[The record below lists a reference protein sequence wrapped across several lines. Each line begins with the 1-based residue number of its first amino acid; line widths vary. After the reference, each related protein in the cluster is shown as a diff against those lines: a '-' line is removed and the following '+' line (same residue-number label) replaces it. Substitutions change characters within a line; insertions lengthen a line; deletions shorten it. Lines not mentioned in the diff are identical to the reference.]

1 MASSSP
7 SPFHVPHP
15 ATPVLASWLMGR
27 LASPPVNTLPRIS
40 SLVRP
45 AAVPRKFWSAC
56 KVSSVRY
63 RYMGRRKQLP
73 QSLGFGPRKVGWL
86 NPRAIHSNVCALQ
99 SLPSVESLHSR
110 RLAWWGTSPAVERWS
125 SIHCWLRAH
134 ANRLSPKRPRTR
146 RRFMSCSSPFARNRS
161 RRRSTPSQSCQARPN
176 LSIHKSLAVLQP
188 HLRPLPRKTSLGP
201 LLRDRRIFFARSR
214 TRSACQRLQRS
225 V

>member
-1 MASSSP
+1 MPVKVPACWLFLSAIVLEPLKSAEKVLGGVDAAHGSAPDPRRCQSPMASSSP

-99 SLPSVESLHSR
+99 SLPSVESP
-110 RLAWWGTSPAVERWS
+110 LAPARVVGD
-125 SIHCWLRAH
+125 
-134 ANRLSPKRPRTR
+134 KPRGG
-146 RRFMSCSSPFARNRS
+146 ALELN
-161 RRRSTPSQSCQARPN
+161 
-176 LSIHKSLAVLQP
+176 
-188 HLRPLPRKTSLGP
+188 P
-201 LLRDRRIFFARSR
+201 LLAES
-214 TRSACQRLQRS
+214 TCK
-225 V
+225 